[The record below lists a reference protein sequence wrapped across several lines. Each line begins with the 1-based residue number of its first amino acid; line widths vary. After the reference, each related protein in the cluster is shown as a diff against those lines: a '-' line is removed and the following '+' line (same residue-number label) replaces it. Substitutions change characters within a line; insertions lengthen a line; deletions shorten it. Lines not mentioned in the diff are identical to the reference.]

1 MNATSMSTAQPH
13 QKSMGNR
20 HIVDQ
25 LSDIRAQIK
34 ELKKDEAAC
43 VSKISQQMGDGDSL
57 GGDQFIARQIIS
69 TRKGSVDT
77 ARLAADGI
85 DVDAY
90 RKPETIAY
98 SLRLE
103 ARVREVA

>member
-1 MNATSMSTAQPH
+1 MNATSMSNARPQ
-13 QKSMGNR
+13 GNR
-20 HIVDQ
+20 HVVDQ

-43 VSKISQQMGDGDSL
+43 VSEISEQMGDGDSL

-69 TRKGSVDT
+69 TRKGTVDT
-77 ARLAADGI
+77 ARLEADGI
-85 DVDAY
+85 DIDAY
-90 RKPETIAY
+90 RKPETVAY
-98 SLRLE
+98 SIRLE